1 MPPSPSPLPSPHL
14 RGEGARLSFRRGALF
29 DYQGLVDGLV
39 FVLVA
44 SSAISLFEPSPYDLL
59 APIALLLWALG
70 GFTIHRAILLFAG
83 LLLAYCLLGFVAL
96 TPVLARPRVDHLP
109 SADDLSDDD
118 GRVLRAVSR
127 PSQRAARRRDPFRAD
142 ARRIGRRNL
151 RPAGYF
157 NVANLGE
164 TFTLYDRAKGSFKD
178 PNVLG
183 PYLVPGAL
191 NLLQKLMLG
200 RARHVFISVAALAI
214 ILAGEFVTFSRGAW
228 GVTLFSV
235 ALMTGC
241 TYAQADNPRLRRRI
255 MTTAIVAAI
264 VGALVVLILLAQ
276 DSTREFFFQ
285 RANATQDYD
294 EGETGRFG
302 NQARSLPMLLD
313 RFWGFGPLRFRLYF
327 GLEAHDSYITAFAN
341 DGWLGGLVY
350 VLIAA
355 ASVFVGLR
363 LITRPSPYRS
373 RAQIFAPVLI
383 SYFALAFVIDID
395 HWRHFPLLMGA
406 VWGLEAARRKWEA
419 RANAPPR

>member
-1 MPPSPSPLPSPHL
+1 MAQAQTDEIL
-14 RGEGARLSFRRGALF
+14 RAPARIF
-29 DYQGLVDGLV
+29 DYQRLVDGLV

-44 SSAISLFEPSPYDLL
+44 SSAISLVEPSPFDLL
-59 APIALLLWALG
+59 APVALLLWALG
-70 GFTIHRAILLFAG
+70 GFTIHRAILPFAL
-83 LLLAYCLLGFVAL
+83 LLLAYCLMGFLAL
-96 TPVLARPRVDHLP
+96 TPYWRDVDSITYQALSTYLMIMGVFFALFLAQSSER
-109 SADDLSDDD
+109 
-118 GRVLRAVSR
+118 
-127 PSQRAARRRDPFRAD
+127 RAD
-142 ARRIGRRNL
+142 VILSALTLGALIAAVCGL
-151 RPAGYF
+151 LGYF
-157 NVANLGE
+157 NVAGLGE
-164 TFTLYDRAKGSFKD
+164 TFTLYDRAKGTFKD

-183 PYLVPGAL
+183 PYLTPGVL

-200 RARHVFISVAALAI
+200 RARSVLFSVAALAM

-228 GVTLFSV
+228 GVTLFSI

-241 TYAQADNPRLRRRI
+241 TYAQADNPRLKRRI
-255 MTTAIVAAI
+255 MTTAIIAAI

-276 DSTREFFFQ
+276 DSTREFFLQ

-313 RFWGFGPLRFRLYF
+313 RFWGFGPLRFRLFF

-355 ASVFVGLR
+355 SSVFVGLR

-406 VWGLEAARRKWEA
+406 VWGLEAARQKWA
-419 RANAPPR
+419 AKADAF

>member
-1 MPPSPSPLPSPHL
+1 M
-14 RGEGARLSFRRGALF
+14 
-29 DYQGLVDGLV
+29 
-39 FVLVA
+39 
-44 SSAISLFEPSPYDLL
+44 
-59 APIALLLWALG
+59 
-70 GFTIHRAILLFAG
+70 
-83 LLLAYCLLGFVAL
+83 
-96 TPVLARPRVDHLP
+96 
-109 SADDLSDDD
+109 
-118 GRVLRAVSR
+118 
-127 PSQRAARRRDPFRAD
+127 
-142 ARRIGRRNL
+142 
-151 RPAGYF
+151 
-157 NVANLGE
+157 
-164 TFTLYDRAKGSFKD
+164 
-178 PNVLG
+178 LG
-183 PYLVPGAL
+183 PYLTPGVL

-200 RARHVFISVAALAI
+200 RARSVLISVAALAI

-228 GVTLFSV
+228 GVTLFSI

-241 TYAQADNPRLRRRI
+241 TYAQADNPRLKRRI
-255 MTTAIVAAI
+255 MTTAIIAAI
-264 VGALVVLILLAQ
+264 VGALVVLVLLAQ
-276 DSTREFFFQ
+276 DSTREFFLQ

-313 RFWGFGPLRFRLYF
+313 RFWGFGPLRFRLFF

-355 ASVFVGLR
+355 SSVLVGLR

-406 VWGLEAARRKWEA
+406 VWGLEAARQKWA
-419 RANAPPR
+419 AKADTF

>member
-1 MPPSPSPLPSPHL
+1 MSQAQWDRVSRAP
-14 RGEGARLSFRRGALF
+14 ARVF
-29 DYQGLVDGLV
+29 DYQRLVDGLV
-39 FVLVA
+39 FILVA

-59 APIALLLWALG
+59 APIAPLLWAVG
-70 GFTIHRAILLFAG
+70 GFTIHRAILPFAL
-83 LLLAYCLLGFVAL
+83 LLLAYCLIGFLAL
-96 TPVLARPRVDHLP
+96 TPYWRDVDSITYQALSTYLMMMGVFFALFLA
-109 SADDLSDDD
+109 
-118 GRVLRAVSR
+118 
-127 PSQRAARRRDPFRAD
+127 QRSERRAD
-142 ARRIGRRNL
+142 VILSALTLGALIAAVCGL
-151 RPAGYF
+151 LGYF
-157 NVANLGE
+157 NVANLGD

-183 PYLVPGAL
+183 PYLAPGVL

-200 RARHVFISVAALAI
+200 RARHALVSVVALAI

-228 GVTLFSV
+228 GVTLFSI

-241 TYAQADNPRLRRRI
+241 AYLQADNPRLKRRI
-255 MTTAIVAAI
+255 LTTAVIAAI

-276 DSTREFFFQ
+276 DSTREFFLQ

-313 RFWGFGPLRFRLYF
+313 RFWGFGPLRFRLFF

-355 ASVFVGLR
+355 SSVFVGLR
-363 LITRPSPYRS
+363 LVTRPSPYRS

-406 VWGLEAARRKWEA
+406 VWGLEAARQKWAAKANTEA
-419 RANAPPR
+419 L

>member
-1 MPPSPSPLPSPHL
+1 MTQAPKDRLLRPP
-14 RGEGARLSFRRGALF
+14 ARVI
-29 DYQGLVDGLV
+29 DYQRLVDGLV
-39 FVLVA
+39 FILVA
-44 SSAISLFEPSPYDLL
+44 SSAISLVEPSPYDLL
-59 APIALLLWALG
+59 APVALLLWALG
-70 GFTIHRAILLFAG
+70 GFTIHRATAPFAG
-83 LLLAYCLLGFVAL
+83 LLFAYCLLGFLSL
-96 TPVLARPRVDHLP
+96 TPYWRDADSTTYQVLSTYLMMMCVFFALFL
-109 SADDLSDDD
+109 A
-118 GRVLRAVSR
+118 
-127 PSQRAARRRDPFRAD
+127 QRSERRAD
-142 ARRIGRRNL
+142 VILSAMTLGALIGAICGL
-151 RPAGYF
+151 LGYF
-157 NVANLGE
+157 NVAGLGE

-183 PYLVPGAL
+183 PYLTPGVL

-200 RARHVFISVAALAI
+200 HARRVFISVAALAV

-228 GVTLFSV
+228 GVTLFSI

-241 TYAQADNPRLRRRI
+241 TYAQADNPRLQRRI
-255 MTTAIVAAI
+255 MTTAIAAAI
-264 VGALVVLILLAQ
+264 VGAVVVLILLAQ
-276 DSTREFFFQ
+276 DSTREFFLQ

-313 RFWGFGPLRFRLYF
+313 RFWGFGPLRFRLFF

-355 ASVFVGLR
+355 SSVFVGLR
-363 LITRPSPYRS
+363 VMTRASPFRS

-406 VWGLEAARRKWEA
+406 VWGLEAARQKWEA
-419 RANAPPR
+419 KAEKRAS

>member
-1 MPPSPSPLPSPHL
+1 MAQAQTDQLL
-14 RGEGARLSFRRGALF
+14 RARERAF
-29 DYQGLVDGLV
+29 DYQRLVDGLV
-39 FVLVA
+39 FILVA

-59 APIALLLWALG
+59 APVALLFWALG
-70 GFTIHRAILLFAG
+70 GFTVHRAILPFAL
-83 LLLAYCLLGFVAL
+83 LLLAYCLLGFLAL
-96 TPVLARPRVDHLP
+96 TPYWRNVDSITYQVLSTYLMMMGVFFALFL
-109 SADDLSDDD
+109 A
-118 GRVLRAVSR
+118 
-127 PSQRAARRRDPFRAD
+127 QRSERRAD
-142 ARRIGRRNL
+142 VILSALTLGALIAAVCGL
-151 RPAGYF
+151 LGYF
-157 NVANLGE
+157 NVAGLGE

-183 PYLVPGAL
+183 PYLTPGVL
-191 NLLQKLMLG
+191 NLLQRLMLG
-200 RARHVFISVAALAI
+200 RARHIFISVAALAI

-228 GVTLFSV
+228 GVTLFSI

-241 TYAQADNPRLRRRI
+241 TYAQADNPRLKRRI
-255 MTTAIVAAI
+255 MTTAIIAAI
-264 VGALVVLILLAQ
+264 VGALVLLILLAQ
-276 DSTREFFFQ
+276 DSTREFFLQ

-313 RFWGFGPLRFRLYF
+313 RFWGFGPWRFRLFF

-355 ASVFVGLR
+355 SSVFVGLR

-406 VWGLEAARRKWEA
+406 VWGLEAARQKWA
-419 RANAPPR
+419 AKTRTGSMP

>member
-1 MPPSPSPLPSPHL
+1 MAQAQTDEIL
-14 RGEGARLSFRRGALF
+14 RAPARIF
-29 DYQGLVDGLV
+29 DYQRLVDGLV
-39 FVLVA
+39 FILVA
-44 SSAISLFEPSPYDLL
+44 SSAISLVEPSPFDLL
-59 APIALLLWALG
+59 APLALLLWALG
-70 GFTIHRAILLFAG
+70 GFTIHRAILPFA
-83 LLLAYCLLGFVAL
+83 LLLVAYCLMGFLAL
-96 TPVLARPRVDHLP
+96 TPYWRDVDSITYQALSTYLMMMGVFFALFLAQSSERRAEVIL
-109 SADDLSDDD
+109 SALTF
-118 GRVLRAVSR
+118 GALIAAVC
-127 PSQRAARRRDPFRAD
+127 
-142 ARRIGRRNL
+142 GL
-151 RPAGYF
+151 LGYF
-157 NVANLGE
+157 NVAGLGE
-164 TFTLYDRAKGSFKD
+164 TFTLYDRAKGTFKD

-183 PYLVPGAL
+183 PYLTPGVL

-200 RARHVFISVAALAI
+200 RARSVLISVAALAI

-228 GVTLFSV
+228 GVTLFSI

-241 TYAQADNPRLRRRI
+241 TYAQADNARLKRRI
-255 MTTAIVAAI
+255 MTTAIIAAI

-276 DSTREFFFQ
+276 DSTREFFLQ

-313 RFWGFGPLRFRLYF
+313 RFWGFGPLRFRLFF

-355 ASVFVGLR
+355 SSVFVGLR

-406 VWGLEAARRKWEA
+406 VWGLEAARQKWA
-419 RANAPPR
+419 ANADTF

>member
-1 MPPSPSPLPSPHL
+1 MRSPP
-14 RGEGARLSFRRGALF
+14 RALG
-29 DYQGLVDGLV
+29 YQRLVDGLV

-59 APIALLLWALG
+59 APIALLLWARG
-70 GFTIHRAILLFAG
+70 GFTIHKAVLPFAG

-96 TPVLARPRVDHLP
+96 TPYWRDLESTTYQVLTTYLMMMGVFFALFL
-109 SADDLSDDD
+109 A
-118 GRVLRAVSR
+118 
-127 PSQRAARRRDPFRAD
+127 QRSERRAD
-142 ARRIGRRNL
+142 VILSALTLGALIAAICGL
-151 RPAGYF
+151 LGYF

-183 PYLVPGAL
+183 PYLTPGVL

-200 RARHVFISVAALAI
+200 RARHALISVAALAI

-241 TYAQADNPRLRRRI
+241 IYAQADNPRLKRRI

-276 DSTREFFFQ
+276 DSTREFFLQ

-313 RFWGFGPLRFRLYF
+313 RFWGFGPLRFRLFF

-341 DGWLGGLVY
+341 DGWLGGFVY

-355 ASVFVGLR
+355 SSVFVGLR
-363 LITRPSPYRS
+363 LMTRPSPYRS

-406 VWGLEAARRKWEA
+406 LWGLEAARQKWELRSGA
-419 RANAPPR
+419 ERA

>member
-1 MPPSPSPLPSPHL
+1 MTQALRAPARPS
-14 RGEGARLSFRRGALF
+14 
-29 DYQGLVDGLV
+29 DYQRLVEGLV
-39 FVLVA
+39 FILVA

-59 APIALLLWALG
+59 APLAPLLWALG
-70 GFTIHRAILLFAG
+70 GFTIHRAILPFTG

-96 TPVLARPRVDHLP
+96 TPYWRDLESTTYQALTTYLMMMGVFFALYLA
-109 SADDLSDDD
+109 
-118 GRVLRAVSR
+118 
-127 PSQRAARRRDPFRAD
+127 QRSERRAD
-142 ARRIGRRNL
+142 VILSALTLGALIAAICGL
-151 RPAGYF
+151 LGYF
-157 NVANLGE
+157 NVAGLGDI
-164 TFTLYDRAKGSFKD
+164 FTLYDRAKGSFKD

-183 PYLVPGAL
+183 PYLAPGVL

-200 RARHVFISVAALAI
+200 RARHALVSVVALAI

-235 ALMTGC
+235 ALMTGF
-241 TYAQADNPRLRRRI
+241 TYAQADNPRLKRRI

-276 DSTREFFFQ
+276 DSTREFFLQ

-294 EGETGRFG
+294 GGETGRFG

-355 ASVFVGLR
+355 SSVFVGLR
-363 LITRPSPYRS
+363 VMTRASPFRS

-406 VWGLEAARRKWEA
+406 VWGLEAARQKWEA
-419 RANAPPR
+419 KAEKRAS

>member
-1 MPPSPSPLPSPHL
+1 MAQAQTDEIL
-14 RGEGARLSFRRGALF
+14 RAPARIF
-29 DYQGLVDGLV
+29 DYQRLVDGLV
-39 FVLVA
+39 FILVA
-44 SSAISLFEPSPYDLL
+44 SSAISLVEPSPFDLL
-59 APIALLLWALG
+59 APLALLLWALG
-70 GFTIHRAILLFAG
+70 GFTIHRAILPFA
-83 LLLAYCLLGFVAL
+83 LLLVTYCLMGFLAL
-96 TPVLARPRVDHLP
+96 TPYWRDVDSITYQALSTYLMMMGVFFALFLAQSSERRAEVII
-109 SADDLSDDD
+109 SALTF
-118 GRVLRAVSR
+118 GALIAAVC
-127 PSQRAARRRDPFRAD
+127 
-142 ARRIGRRNL
+142 GL
-151 RPAGYF
+151 LGYF
-157 NVANLGE
+157 NVAGLGE
-164 TFTLYDRAKGSFKD
+164 TFTLYDRAKGTFKD

-183 PYLVPGAL
+183 PYLTPGVL

-200 RARHVFISVAALAI
+200 RARSVLISVAALAI

-228 GVTLFSV
+228 GVTLFSI

-241 TYAQADNPRLRRRI
+241 TYAQADNARLKRRI
-255 MTTAIVAAI
+255 MTTAIIAAI

-276 DSTREFFFQ
+276 DSTREFFLQ

-313 RFWGFGPLRFRLYF
+313 RFWGFGPLRFRLFF

-355 ASVFVGLR
+355 SSVFVGLR

-406 VWGLEAARRKWEA
+406 VWGLEAARQKWA
-419 RANAPPR
+419 ANADTF